1 MVVTS
6 RISLAVT
13 IVAVAGLAYKDSILA
28 TGAMTIAVQIVA
40 VLLMLWAR
48 LTFGRRS
55 FHASADPTDGGLMT
69 SGPYRYT
76 RHPIY
81 ASVLYFVWAGVLCHL
96 SLFGV
101 LVGTVAT
108 IGLVLRILA
117 EERLVAE
124 RYPEYASYAMSTKRI
139 IPFIL

>member
-13 IVAVAGLAYKDSILA
+13 IVAVASLAYKDSILA

-55 FHASADPTDGGLMT
+55 LHASADPTDGGLMT

-76 RHPIY
+76 RHPIN
-81 ASVLYFVWAGVLCHL
+81 ASVLYFVWAGVLCDL